1 MLMSIYLVWVEDE
14 GLGVFTFGSKFLRN
28 MYQRGSFLDSS
39 FDYVMQNVRE
49 KKKNSI
55 SWGSTNHIDLTFCV
69 RKIERVLVRILMYIW
84 RDPKMKFLEFW
95 CPVDPWICFNPYDGF
110 RGCFWFHF
118 EKFETCTIFLG
129 GLKKFFLDLEDM
141 SFGWL
146 SRDG

>member
-39 FDYVMQNVRE
+39 FDYVIQNVRE

-69 RKIERVLVRILMYIW
+69 RKKERVLVRILMYI
-84 RDPKMKFLEFW
+84 
-95 CPVDPWICFNPYDGF
+95 
-110 RGCFWFHF
+110 
-118 EKFETCTIFLG
+118 
-129 GLKKFFLDLEDM
+129 
-141 SFGWL
+141 
-146 SRDG
+146 